1 MGSSLG
7 LSGCP
12 TPGPAPWVGLGIHGI
27 CSAPQSQDP
36 TVPKGS
42 QECQWHPSAA
52 TTPEQS
58 ETKPPF
64 PWKSSQDVA
73 RGEGVSNHGVPSRGT
88 RGGSGLATA
97 TLPHWSRPRC
107 LIPPR
112 WEKEKSQAQ
121 PPQPVLGEVWR
132 ELTAFPP
139 RKAPEVMP
147 SSPRATTPLLIPV
160 IPTPARRGRNSA
172 GEGGMVPCLTPHP

>member
-1 MGSSLG
+1 MGSAQPPSPRIPLSLKG
-7 LSGCP
+7 HRSVNG
-12 TPGPAPWVGLGIHGI
+12 TPQLPPPRSKVRPNLLFLGRAG
-27 CSAPQSQDP
+27 
-36 TVPKGS
+36 
-42 QECQWHPSAA
+42 
-52 TTPEQS
+52 
-58 ETKPPF
+58 
-64 PWKSSQDVA
+64 
-73 RGEGVSNHGVPSRGT
+73 GEGVSNHGVPSRGT

-97 TLPHWSRPRC
+97 TLPRWSQPHC

-121 PPQPVLGEVWR
+121 SPQPVLGEVWR

-139 RKAPEVMP
+139 GKALEIMP